1 VDELLAYLTNRLQQL
16 TAGWLGPDAE
26 RPLIGSVTAADLL
39 IVAIFLGATL
49 LANVLVGFIMRRAK
63 RSGAGPLDRAPGGPA
78 LRHHA
83 FVALGKPIYVFLWVY
98 GVYFA
103 ATPVL
108 LRLRPEHGLTVLRSL
123 LDLLFDLGGLIAL
136 FWFLFRATHVLQ
148 SHLAVWAAATPGKI
162 DDLLVPLA
170 GTTLRILVLV
180 IGVTLAIPMLGAPPQ
195 FANVLAKLTSIL
207 LITAVAVLLVR
218 AVAICEHV
226 VLMRF
231 DLTVA
236 DNLRARKVYTQIHV
250 ITRVSYVT
258 IGIFGVAATLMLFQ
272 EVRHVGT
279 SLLAS
284 AGIVGIIAGVAAQ
297 KTLANLFAGFQI
309 ALAQPVRQD
318 DVVVVEGEWGRIEEI
333 TLTTVVVHI
342 WDDRRLVLPL
352 SYFIEKPFQN
362 WTRTSSALLGSV
374 FLWVDYSLPLDAA
387 RQALARIVEASPLW
401 DRRFWNLQVSD
412 ASERTMQ
419 LRVLATA
426 SDSSRS
432 WDLRCEIREKFI
444 AYIQTHHPGSL
455 PRLRTEV
462 SRWDAPAKTAPNV
475 GD

>member
-1 VDELLAYLTNRLQQL
+1 
-16 TAGWLGPDAE
+16 
-26 RPLIGSVTAADLL
+26 
-39 IVAIFLGATL
+39 
-49 LANVLVGFIMRRAK
+49 
-63 RSGAGPLDRAPGGPA
+63 
-78 LRHHA
+78 
-83 FVALGKPIYVFLWVY
+83 
-98 GVYFA
+98 
-103 ATPVL
+103 
-108 LRLRPEHGLTVLRSL
+108 
-123 LDLLFDLGGLIAL
+123 
-136 FWFLFRATHVLQ
+136 
-148 SHLAVWAAATPGKI
+148 
-162 DDLLVPLA
+162 
-170 GTTLRILVLV
+170 
-180 IGVTLAIPMLGAPPQ
+180 
-195 FANVLAKLTSIL
+195 
-207 LITAVAVLLVR
+207 VAVLLVR

-250 ITRVSYVT
+250 ITRALYVT

-462 SRWDAPAKTAPNV
+462 FRGDAPAKTAPNV